1 MILNYEKIKKS
12 KKPQAP
18 SSKLDKAWT
27 MGYNGIMKKVKS
39 IKDLEQLMES
49 LGAVKDE
56 EPGFTSWTLDCGPER
71 QAPSSKPQASSSKD
85 QASSTKLDMK
95 DIKW

>member
-1 MILNYEKIKKS
+1 MPKHHKK
-12 KKPQAP
+12 
-18 SSKLDKAWT
+18 
-27 MGYNGIMKKVKS
+27 GNMKKVKS

-71 QAPSSKPQASSSKD
+71 QAPSSKPQASSFKLQAPSK
-85 QASSTKLDMK
+85 KELDRSR
-95 DIKW
+95 DLG